1 MDERQLTE
9 LLGSFQRGEVPL
21 DSVVERLKEA
31 PFESV
36 GDYAHVDLHRALRN
50 GFPEVIFGLGK
61 TPQQISEI
69 FTRLMEHDHTVMA
82 TRVSAETAAFVQSTQ
97 PGLIYAERARILY
110 YQAAPVKEPLTG
122 VTVISAGTSDVP
134 VAEEAALTAELMGN
148 QVERIYDVGVSGLH
162 RLLSYLP
169 NLQKAHV
176 LVVVAGME
184 GALTSVVGG
193 LASAPIIAVPTSI
206 GYGASFQGLAALLS
220 MLNSCAN
227 GVSVVNIDNGFGAG
241 VIASRINHLTGANS
255 C

>member
-1 MDERQLTE
+1 MDENQLTE
-9 LLGSFQRGEVPL
+9 LLSSFQRGETPL
-21 DSVVERLKEA
+21 ESVIEHLKEA

-61 TPQQISEI
+61 TPVQVSEI
-69 FTRLMEHDHTVMA
+69 FARLMEHSQTVMA
-82 TRVSAETAAFVQSTQ
+82 TRISPETAIFIQSQQT
-97 PGLIYAERARILY
+97 GLNYDERARILY
-110 YQAAPVKEPLTG
+110 HQAAPVKDPLAG

-176 LVVVAGME
+176 LIVVAGME

-193 LASAPIIAVPTSI
+193 LASAPIIAVPTSV

-227 GVSVVNIDNGFGAG
+227 GISVVNIDNGYGAG
-241 VIASRINHLTGANS
+241 VIASRINHLTGVHS